1 MRDTTEIEKI
11 LEDLDNLHKRMV
23 KWFEEQKDYQI
34 VDPITP
40 PIPYD
45 PTIPIIPNPVISKC
59 GKCGLELSQVMGYV
73 CSQPNCP
80 TGLGGPT
87 CINSTGQEGH
97 SALTT
102 GKPLC

>member
-1 MRDTTEIEKI
+1 MRDTTEIESI
-11 LEDLDNLHKRMV
+11 LDDLDNLHKRMV
-23 KWFEEQKDYQI
+23 KWLEEQKNQYTPTI
-34 VDPITP
+34 V

-45 PTIPIIPNPVISKC
+45 PTIPIVPPTSRC